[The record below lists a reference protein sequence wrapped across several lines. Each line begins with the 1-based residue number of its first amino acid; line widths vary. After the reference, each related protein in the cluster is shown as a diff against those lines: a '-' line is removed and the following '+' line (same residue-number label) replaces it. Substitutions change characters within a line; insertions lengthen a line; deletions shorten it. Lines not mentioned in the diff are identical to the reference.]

1 LLTPWTTQLLIGPAE
16 FAADNGGN
24 SPPFAVALFGW
35 LLGLWGV
42 GAALAT
48 PAPSS
53 FLGAGEKA
61 DSSKLCEVG
70 QERANALAANY
81 LGRDASNSLFA
92 QGEEP
97 GAILA
102 ITLHTLELAE
112 PLENTL
118 NRRTQEAA
126 HDVMTDP
133 RYAGKTVVMVWEH
146 KRIANK
152 KLENA
157 MSGEEVTFRQFLNL
171 DQLPGVPET
180 WPSGTYDYFWI
191 AE

>member
-1 LLTPWTTQLLIGPAE
+1 MLP
-16 FAADNGGN
+16 
-24 SPPFAVALFGW
+24 SPHPRA
-35 LLGLWGV
+35 
-42 GAALAT
+42 
-48 PAPSS
+48 SS
-53 FLGAGEKA
+53 FLGTGEKA
-61 DSSKLCEVG
+61 DFSKLCEVG

-81 LGRDASNSLFA
+81 LGRDASNLLFA

-112 PLENTL
+112 PLAATWGKPLMLYPVVHQKGMDDKVIEKTL

-171 DQLPGVPET
+171 DQLPGVPEP